1 MVGRIAVLSLFAAA
15 AMAQPFATNAD
26 ERLARYIEEALRR
39 HPAISE
45 SLAAYRSSLQRIPQ
59 VTALPEPQF
68 GITQYARSP
77 ETRVGP
83 QTTTLSISQ
92 RLPWFGKLSDRGK
105 VAAKEAEMQ
114 REAHETS
121 KSEIVRQVK
130 QAYYELI
137 YIDQAIAIT
146 EQDRGLLGHF
156 ETLSQARYAQ
166 GVGLQQA
173 VVKLQA
179 EITRDTTRLQSLL
192 RRRVDAEAALNTLR
206 DLPPEASVPP
216 TVLQFETV
224 PPPDLQVLYATGRRR
239 RPEMRAAFHHIE
251 QNEKRIH
258 AARRNYWPDL
268 TVGAGFTN
276 VNGRDDLPLGVMPPL
291 GNGKNIYSFTLG
303 VDLPLRRRKYDAGLL
318 EATEG
323 LIAAREGY
331 RRTENLVEASIR
343 SLAHRLE
350 SVGEQIS
357 LFEKVLLPQAEQ
369 AVRSTEA
376 AYSSGSL
383 GVLELLDSERTSL
396 EVRIGLARLQSDYM
410 NALADMERAIGA
422 PFPPLPEN
430 AESPPV
436 RESSSLNHSFAL
448 NQEFKP

>member
-1 MVGRIAVLSLFAAA
+1 MVGRIAALSLLAAA
-15 AMAQPFATNAD
+15 ALAQPFATNAD
-26 ERLARYIEEALRR
+26 ERLAGYIEEALKR
-39 HPAISE
+39 HPAIHE

-59 VTALPEPQF
+59 VTALPEPRL

-92 RLPWFGKLSDRGK
+92 RLPWFGKLSEQGK
-105 VAAKEAEMQ
+105 VAAKEAEVWRQ
-114 REAHETS
+114 AHETS

-130 QAYYELI
+130 QAYYELA

-156 ETLSQARYAQ
+156 EKLAQARYAQ

-179 EITRDTTRLQSLL
+179 EITRDASRLQSLL
-192 RRRVDAEAALNTLR
+192 RQRVDAEAALNMLR
-206 DLPPEASVPP
+206 DLPPETSLPP
-216 TVLQFETV
+216 VRLRFDAV
-224 PPPDLQVLYATGRRR
+224 PPPDLQALYAIGRRQ
-239 RPEMRAAFHHIE
+239 RPEIRAAFHQIE
-251 QNEKRIH
+251 RNEKRIH
-258 AARRNYWPDL
+258 AARKNYWPDF

-276 VNGRDDLPLGVMPPL
+276 VNGRTDLPPGVMPPL
-291 GNGKNIYSFTLG
+291 GNGKNIYSFTVG
-303 VDLPLRRRKYDAGLL
+303 VDLPLRRRKYDAGVL

-331 RRTENLVEASIR
+331 RKIENRVEASIR
-343 SLAHRLE
+343 SLAHRME

-357 LFEKVLLPQAEQ
+357 LFEKVLLPQAEH

-396 EVRIGLARLQSDYM
+396 EVRLGLARLQSDYM
-410 NALADMERAIGA
+410 KALADMERATGA
-422 PFPPLPEN
+422 PFPSQPANPN
-430 AESPPV
+430 SMAV
-436 RESSSLNHSFAL
+436 RELSSLNHSFSL
-448 NQEFKP
+448 QQEIKP